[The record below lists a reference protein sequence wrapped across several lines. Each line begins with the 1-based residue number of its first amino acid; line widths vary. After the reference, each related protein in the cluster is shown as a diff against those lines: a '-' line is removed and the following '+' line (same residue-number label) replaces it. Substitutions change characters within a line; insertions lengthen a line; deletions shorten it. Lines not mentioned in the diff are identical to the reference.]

1 MSTHE
6 SVLIY
11 RSFRY
16 LKLAS
21 LAAVIAVVA
30 YAVHSP
36 LGTANGGT
44 WLGYTLGS
52 VGAALILWLMW
63 FGVRKR
69 NYGPGHVKLEDW
81 LSAHV
86 YLGLSLIF
94 IATLHTGFQFGI
106 NIHTLAYTLMMLVIL
121 SGVFGIYAYMRY
133 PRQMTDNRRGVSLE
147 NMLQEIAEIS
157 QECNDLSMKLS
168 DEINVMLVEAGQK
181 TVIGGGFLRQLSG
194 RDPDCL
200 STAALNRLQTMATT
214 LQDDDAVQ
222 ARRLI
227 TRLARKCDLLA
238 RARKD
243 VQLQAL
249 MQIFLFFHVPISF
262 ALLAALGSHV
272 FIVFFYW

>member
-11 RSFRY
+11 RNFRY

-69 NYGPGHVKLEDW
+69 NYGPGHVMLEDW
-81 LSAHV
+81 LSGHI
-86 YLGLSLIF
+86 YLGLSLII

-106 NIHTLAYTLMMLVIL
+106 NIHTLAYALMMVVIL
-121 SGVFGIYAYMRY
+121 SGVYGIYTYTRY
-133 PRQMTDNRRGVSLE
+133 PREMTANRQGATLA
-147 NMLQEIAEIS
+147 NLLQEIAELGG
-157 QECNDLSMKLS
+157 ECNDLSMNLS
-168 DEINVMLVEAGQK
+168 DEINVMLVDAGQN
-181 TVIGGGFLRQLSG
+181 TVIGGGFVRQLSG
-194 RDPDCL
+194 RDPNCP
-200 STAALNRLQTMATT
+200 STAALNRLQTMAAT
-214 LQDDDAVQ
+214 LEGDDAVQ

-227 TRLARKCDLLA
+227 TRLSRKCELLS

-249 MQIFLFFHVPISF
+249 MQVFLYVHVPMTF
-262 ALLAALGSHV
+262 ALIAALIAHV